1 MEVERWLT
9 ALDMP
14 QYANTMVSFG
24 FTDLAS
30 LQSLQRLDLEGMGIP
45 EEHINAIL
53 AAVVDMKSE
62 PPPLPGATSAPVL
75 SSMNYDSDDDSA
87 GKSQGSGSSS
97 GSKIC
102 TSHALPGSLR
112 LLTNHRIAPLCMRV
126 ARVAS
131 SKSSDVSDNVLD
143 RKRKTS
149 TSSRHKHKPSIGSA
163 SDIDS
168 ELEDEKFIHL
178 LGALDET
185 YRMSDRN
192 ALSRSLSDNRFSLT
206 ACVVAEKIHLRQ
218 MPSTWRK
225 SISFAASTSINYSHI
240 QQEKVL
246 SKSLFGEVTK
256 GKLGD
261 TQVVVRVLNHKRAQI
276 REFCKESL
284 VLSQLKHPNVVN
296 TLGACLSK
304 DKPLCIVLEY
314 LGGGSLYDYLRRN
327 PDLTLEQRLRL
338 AIAITSGL
346 DYLHTRIPVIIHRD
360 LTSRNILVCACSLAL
375 GLSLERAH

>member
-102 TSHALPGSLR
+102 TSRARCCGGGC

-149 TSSRHKHKPSIGSA
+149 TSSRQHKPSIGSA

-185 YRMSDRN
+185 YRMSDRK
-192 ALSRSLSDNRFSLT
+192 ARSRSL
-206 ACVVAEKIHLRQ
+206 
-218 MPSTWRK
+218 
-225 SISFAASTSINYSHI
+225 
-240 QQEKVL
+240 
-246 SKSLFGEVTK
+246 
-256 GKLGD
+256 
-261 TQVVVRVLNHKRAQI
+261 
-276 REFCKESL
+276 
-284 VLSQLKHPNVVN
+284 
-296 TLGACLSK
+296 
-304 DKPLCIVLEY
+304 
-314 LGGGSLYDYLRRN
+314 
-327 PDLTLEQRLRL
+327 
-338 AIAITSGL
+338 
-346 DYLHTRIPVIIHRD
+346 
-360 LTSRNILVCACSLAL
+360 
-375 GLSLERAH
+375 